1 MLEVVKFIA
10 RVFAEDGEEA
20 WGGIKETWAK
30 ESGCC

>member
-1 MLEVVKFIA
+1 MFEVVKFIA
-10 RVFAEDGEEA
+10 GVFAADREEA